1 METQVQSSVLSAVP
15 ETRAAAFFDVDNT
28 LIPGSA
34 IEVRFFSYLWKCRL
48 VGLSE
53 AARSLWF
60 WSRHIPPVSLHPLR
74 TQKLYLTGKRPSII
88 EPLAEE
94 FVRKHI
100 CPRLP
105 SDGLAALEAHR
116 RAGHRL
122 VLTTGSLDF
131 LVAPLARFLDVE
143 TVLAAQPERIGDRYT
158 GRLLSPFP
166 YGQGKHHMVEAFAA
180 GHGLDLKQSHAYGD
194 SPGDVEVLRAVG
206 HPTVVNPIRGM
217 ARIARREG
225 WNIVEWR

>member
-1 METQVQSSVLSAVP
+1 VQIHVQSSGPSTISG
-15 ETRAAAFFDVDNT
+15 TRVAAFFDVDNT
-28 LIPGSA
+28 LIPGPA
-34 IEVRFFSYLWKCRL
+34 IEVRFFSYLLKCRL

-53 AARSLWF
+53 AVRSLWF

-88 EPLAEE
+88 EPLAED
-94 FVRKHI
+94 FVRKQI

-105 SDGLAALEAHR
+105 SDGFAALEAHR

-131 LVAPLARFLDVE
+131 LVAPLALFLDVE
-143 TVLAAQPERIGDRYT
+143 TVLAAKPERIGDHYT

-166 YGQGKHHMVEAFAA
+166 YGEGKQHMVEAFAA
-180 GHGLDLKQSHAYGD
+180 EHGLDLKQSHAYGD
-194 SPGDVEVLRAVG
+194 SPGDIEVLRSVG

-225 WNIVEWR
+225 WPVAKWK

>member
-1 METQVQSSVLSAVP
+1 VETQIQSSVLSAIP

-34 IEVRFFSYLWKCRL
+34 IEVRFFSYLWKRNL

-74 TQKLYLTGKRPSII
+74 TQKLYLAGKRPSVI

-94 FVRKHI
+94 FVRKQI

-105 SDGLAALEAHR
+105 SVGLAALEAHR

-131 LVAPLARFLDVE
+131 LVAPLALFLGVD
-143 TVLAAQPERIGDRYT
+143 TVLAATPERVGDRYT

-166 YGQGKHHMVEAFAA
+166 YGKGKQHMVETFAS
-180 GHGLDLKQSHAYGD
+180 GNRLDLKESHAYGD
-194 SPGDVEVLRAVG
+194 SPGDVEVLRSVG
-206 HPTVVNPIRGM
+206 YPTVVNPIRGM